1 MINFYLFQNIMKM
14 TDGLFLSVAAEVA
27 KDYPHIKFN
36 GDNISAYYIN
46 GFLSPNFCIFF
57 LFHTDMIIDNW

>member
-1 MINFYLFQNIMKM
+1 MITFYHFQNIMKM

-36 GDNISAYYIN
+36 GDNISAYFVN
-46 GFLSPNFCIFF
+46 CFLFPNFCIFF
-57 LFHTDMIIDNW
+57 FFTQI